1 MGIIKAV
8 MVVVCRCVGEG
19 ECDPMGWLGWC
30 GRCGG
35 GVEGVRGR
43 VGMCSQLSYSTA
55 TPM

>member
-35 GVEGVRGR
+35 GVEGVEGSGR
-43 VGMCSQLSYSTA
+43 DVLSA
-55 TPM
+55 VV